1 MKKLR
6 DSFSYAIRGIAYC
19 ITSQQNLR
27 IHIAAIIAVVALGFW
42 LKVTNGEWYAILLCC
57 AMVLT
62 AEMINTAIEKLC
74 DVVHPAP
81 HPKIKI
87 IKDVAAGA
95 VLVTAIAAAICGGII
110 FFLNSVNY
118 CKMKLLSKFDQL
130 LWRLLTFVGI
140 LIVARILY
148 SGSITSLF
156 LVWNIFLAWIPYV
169 LSRFLWL
176 TGKSKNGNNLFC
188 WVHGYCFFPM
198 PFI

>member
-57 AMVLT
+57 AMV
-62 AEMINTAIEKLC
+62 
-74 DVVHPAP
+74 
-81 HPKIKI
+81 I

-110 FFLNSVNY
+110 FFP
-118 CKMKLLSKFDQL
+118 KLCQL
-130 LWRLLTFVGI
+130 L
-140 LIVARILY
+140 
-148 SGSITSLF
+148 
-156 LVWNIFLAWIPYV
+156 
-169 LSRFLWL
+169 
-176 TGKSKNGNNLFC
+176 
-188 WVHGYCFFPM
+188 
-198 PFI
+198 